1 MKNIDELLS
10 SLSLTNHISLQDI
23 PKMDL
28 YIDQVIELFEE
39 GFKETKRDKKEKIL
53 TKTMVN
59 NYAKGKLFFPV
70 QNKKYSKEH
79 IMLMSLIYQLKGALS
94 IKDIKDC
101 LQILNKEIV
110 ESDFNLGEFYES
122 YLHLYFNNVS
132 TFQDDLQEKAE
143 AVREKLDSIDE
154 KNKLEMER
162 TLLIASLVSTSNLYR
177 RAAEKLVDEISDEED
192 KS

>member
-1 MKNIDELLS
+1 
-10 SLSLTNHISLQDI
+10 
-23 PKMDL
+23 MDL

>member
-1 MKNIDELLS
+1 MKNIDELIS
-10 SLSLTNHISLQDI
+10 SLALTNHISLQDI

-39 GFKETKRDKKEKIL
+39 SFKESKREQKEKIL

-110 ESDFNLGEFYES
+110 DDNFNLEEFYES
-122 YLHLYFNNVS
+122 YLQLSFKNIAV
-132 TFQDDLQEKAE
+132 FQDDLRQKAE
-143 AVREKLDSIDE
+143 EVKEEIDTIDG
-154 KNKLEMER
+154 KNKTEMER
-162 TLLIASLVSTSNLYR
+162 TLLIASLVSASNLYR
-177 RAAEKLVDEISDEED
+177 RAAEKLVDGIIEEEE

>member
-122 YLHLYFNNVS
+122 YLQLYFNNVS

>member
-1 MKNIDELLS
+1 MKNIDELIS
-10 SLSLTNHISLQDI
+10 SLALTNHISLQDI

-39 GFKETKRDKKEKIL
+39 SFKESKREQKEKIL

-110 ESDFNLGEFYES
+110 DDNFNLEEFYES
-122 YLHLYFNNVS
+122 YLQLSFKNIAV
-132 TFQDDLQEKAE
+132 FQDDLRQKAE
-143 AVREKLDSIDE
+143 EVKEEIDTIDG
-154 KNKLEMER
+154 KNKTEMER
-162 TLLIASLVSTSNLYR
+162 TLLIASLVSASNLYR
-177 RAAEKLVDEISDEED
+177 RAAEKLVDGIIEKEE
-192 KS
+192 S

>member
-1 MKNIDELLS
+1 MKNIDELIS
-10 SLSLTNHISLQDI
+10 SLALTNHISLQDI

-39 GFKETKRDKKEKIL
+39 SFKESKREQKEKIL

-110 ESDFNLGEFYES
+110 DDNFNLEEFYES
-122 YLHLYFNNVS
+122 YLQLSFKNIAV
-132 TFQDDLQEKAE
+132 FQDDLRQKAE
-143 AVREKLDSIDE
+143 EVKEEIDSIDG
-154 KNKLEMER
+154 KNKTEMER
-162 TLLIASLVSTSNLYR
+162 TLLIASLVSASNLYR
-177 RAAEKLVDEISDEED
+177 RAAEKLVDGIIEKEE
-192 KS
+192 S